1 VHRVL
6 IVQDELDLAEALD
19 DGLRRHGFETE
30 RVDNRAAALDRA
42 APADFVLLVLRPDQP
57 RPGNVVR
64 AGDLEVDVDRYEA
77 RRDGQPIDL
86 TTKELA
92 LLVALARRPGSLVR
106 REELAEEVWG
116 TGLWP
121 VNRSLDVHISSLRRK
136 LGDTPRQ
143 PRYVQTVHG
152 LGFRLLP

>member
-1 VHRVL
+1 MHRVL
-6 IVQDELDLAEALD
+6 IVEDELDLAEALD

-30 RVDNRAAALDRA
+30 RVSSRAAALDRA
-42 APADFVLLVLRPDQP
+42 ASSDYVLFTLRGSGSPAPS
-57 RPGNVVR
+57 VVQT
-64 AGDLEVDVDRYEA
+64 GDLEVDVERYEA
-77 RRDGQPIDL
+77 RRHGLPVHL
-86 TTKELA
+86 TTKELG
-92 LLVALARRPGSLVR
+92 LLVALARRPGLLVR
-106 REELAEEVWG
+106 REVLAEEVWG

-136 LGDTPRQ
+136 LGDTPWH

>member
-6 IVQDELDLAEALD
+6 IVEDAPDLAEALD

-30 RVDNRAAALDRA
+30 RVSSRAAALDRA
-42 APADFVLLVLRPDQP
+42 ASSDYVLFTLRGSESQ
-57 RPGNVVR
+57 GSAVVR
-64 AGDLEVDVDRYEA
+64 VGDLEVDVERYEV
-77 RRDGQPIDL
+77 RRQGEPLSL

-92 LLVALARRPGSLVR
+92 LLVALARKPGLLVR
-106 REELAEEVWG
+106 REQLAEEVWG
-116 TGLWP
+116 TDLCP
-121 VNRSLDVHISSLRRK
+121 VNRTLDVHISSLRRK
-136 LGDTPRQ
+136 LGETPRH